1 MPAGHLNRAGGLT
14 VGDPRLTVRCVCVC
28 GGGMRR
34 ALPDHRGPSRDPS
47 PARLPPALTTAAPHR
62 RALDTAARDCSR
74 ARPRLGQVR

>member
-1 MPAGHLNRAGGLT
+1 MPGGHLNRAGGLT
-14 VGDPRLTVRCVCVC
+14 VGDPRLPVLG

-34 ALPDHRGPSRDPS
+34 ALPDHRGPSQDPS

-62 RALDTAARDCSR
+62 RALDTAARDRSR